1 MACFG
6 LGCQRQLH
14 YRAHVLGPLEVKTC
28 SSVVQGYLAVAV
40 VRKSDAD
47 LTWNSLSGKKS
58 CHTGVGRTAGWN
70 IPMGLLFNQT
80 GSCKF
85 GKDS

>member
-1 MACFG
+1 M
-6 LGCQRQLH
+6 
-14 YRAHVLGPLEVKTC
+14 LGPLEVKTC

-85 GKDS
+85 GKDSEVVVGGSS